1 MTADLL
7 PDDSLHNHLL
17 ATVGPDVASAVVT
30 EFRRGWEVEKVLAE
44 QRQRR
49 IAQASHRLGRHTVEG
64 LGQLTHSVDLFAWV
78 YWNARTKGQG
88 WKHRE
93 FWDEFGRD
101 NPGTRVPYAPRKTTV
116 MNLKTWLDR
125 DKPKPLILTA
135 A

>member
-1 MTADLL
+1 
-7 PDDSLHNHLL
+7 
-17 ATVGPDVASAVVT
+17 
-30 EFRRGWEVEKVLAE
+30 
-44 QRQRR
+44 
-49 IAQASHRLGRHTVEG
+49 
-64 LGQLTHSVDLFAWV
+64 V